1 MQPGTMPNKESVT
14 MKVIGVTG
22 GVGSGKSLIL
32 SFLKDNYNC
41 EIIMADD
48 LAKDLCRKGELCY
61 KPLVKLLGKGA
72 LGPDKEIDRRVMA
85 QMIFNDDELR
95 VKVNEIIHPG
105 VKKFILERIAY
116 LRAKEKIDFLF
127 IEAALLIE
135 DGYKDIVDE
144 LWYIYTNEA
153 VRRERL
159 KASRGYSDEKIDD
172 IMASQLSEEEF
183 RLNSDFE
190 IDNSGDCEVS
200 YRQIR
205 ERLGEPYGQPE

>member
-1 MQPGTMPNKESVT
+1 M
-14 MKVIGVTG
+14 
-22 GVGSGKSLIL
+22 
-32 SFLKDNYNC
+32 
-41 EIIMADD
+41 
-48 LAKDLCRKGELCY
+48 
-61 KPLVKLLGKGA
+61 
-72 LGPDKEIDRRVMA
+72 
-85 QMIFNDDELR
+85 
-95 VKVNEIIHPG
+95 
-105 VKKFILERIAY
+105 
-116 LRAKEKIDFLF
+116 
-127 IEAALLIE
+127 
-135 DGYKDIVDE
+135 DE

>member
-1 MQPGTMPNKESVT
+1 

-48 LAKDLCRKGELCY
+48 LANDLCRKGELCY
-61 KPLVKLLGKGA
+61 KPLVKLLGKSA
-72 LGPDKEIDRRVMA
+72 LGPDKEIDKRVMA
-85 QMIFNDDELR
+85 QMIFNDDDLR
-95 VKVNEIIHPG
+95 VKVNGIIHPG

-116 LRAKEKIDFLF
+116 LRAKEEIDFLF

-183 RLNSDFE
+183 RSNSDFE

>member
-1 MQPGTMPNKESVT
+1 
-14 MKVIGVTG
+14 MKVIGITG

-32 SFLKDNYNC
+32 NYIKDHYNC

-48 LAKDLCRKGELCY
+48 LAKDLCKKGELCY
-61 KPLVKLLGKGA
+61 KPLVKLLGKDV
-72 LGPDKEIDRRVMA
+72 LGTDEEIDRSVMA
-85 QMIFNDDELR
+85 QKIFSDESLR
-95 VKVNEIIHPG
+95 TGVNNGIIHPG

-144 LWYIYTNEA
+144 LWYIYTDKA

-159 KASRGYSDEKIDD
+159 KESRGYSDEKIDS

-190 IDNSGDCEVS
+190 IDNSGDSEVS
-200 YRQIR
+200 FSKIR
-205 ERLGEPYGQPE
+205 ERLGEPHDQ